1 MRGGWQ
7 ALDAQSSWFARPA
20 RRPCTRRL
28 ASTGSRFI
36 HHDTHTTRCAGR
48 DLRGGWLAG

>member
-1 MRGGWQ
+1 MLLRTPGEAAMHTAGI
-7 ALDAQSSWFARPA
+7 
-20 RRPCTRRL
+20 

-36 HHDTHTTRCAGR
+36 VSHDTHTTRCAGR